1 MKDQTSS
8 SSSSSFFDRDQAI
21 QDYAH
26 LVDKI
31 ARRIIA
37 RLPSSVELDDLKSVG
52 IIGLIDAIEKYSDD
66 KGNHFK
72 VYAEIRIRGAIMDE
86 LRAQDWVPRSVRDR
100 QNLIRKEHQRLAQKL
115 GRTPSEQEVAD
126 GLKMT
131 LEDFQR
137 LSTKSIG
144 LSMISY
150 EDLNTRSDQSNRDI
164 LESIPDHVQ
173 KTPDSILEEKDDSHL
188 LYQALKQLPERQRM
202 VLSLYYF
209 EEMKL
214 REIGELLGVTESRV
228 SQIHA
233 QAVHNLKPLLK
244 DLN

>member
-1 MKDQTSS
+1 MTEHSKPSTSFS
-8 SSSSSFFDRDQAI
+8 SANRDQLI
-21 QDYAH
+21 QEHAH

-31 ARRIIA
+31 AKRIIA
-37 RLPSSVELDDLKSVG
+37 RLPSNVELDDLKSVG

-66 KGNHFK
+66 KGNHFR

-86 LRAQDWVPRSVRDR
+86 LRSQDWVPRSVRDR
-100 QNLIRKEHQRLAQKL
+100 QNLIKKEYQKQSQIL
-115 GRTPSEQEVAD
+115 GRSPSDQEMAA
-126 GLKMT
+126 GLEMT
-131 LEDFQR
+131 LEDFQSFSNKA
-137 LSTKSIG
+137 LGQTI
-144 LSMISY
+144 ISY
-150 EDLNTRSDQSNRDI
+150 EDLNTRSEQSNRDI
-164 LESIPDHVQ
+164 LESIPDHLQ
-173 KTPDSILEEKDDSHL
+173 STPELILEQKQDFSL
-188 LYQALKQLPERQRM
+188 IYQALKKLPERQRM

-233 QAVHNLKPLLK
+233 QAVQSLKPLLK

>member
-1 MKDQTSS
+1 MTEHSKPSP
-8 SSSSSFFDRDQAI
+8 SFSTANRDQLI
-21 QDYAH
+21 QEHAH

-31 ARRIIA
+31 AKRIIA
-37 RLPSSVELDDLKSVG
+37 RLPSNVELDDLKSVG
-52 IIGLIDAIEKYSDD
+52 IIGLIDAIKKYSDD
-66 KGNHFK
+66 KGNHFR

-86 LRAQDWVPRSVRDR
+86 LRSQDWVPRSVRDR
-100 QNLIRKEHQRLAQKL
+100 QSLIRKEYQRLSQTL
-115 GRTPSEQEVAD
+115 GRSPTDQEMAN
-126 GLKMT
+126 GLEMT
-131 LEDFQR
+131 LDEFQR
-137 LSTKSIG
+137 LSHKAVGQSIV
-144 LSMISY
+144 SY
-150 EDLNTRSDQSNRDI
+150 EDLSARSDHSNRDA

-173 KTPDSILEEKDDSHL
+173 STPELILEQKQDFNL
-188 LYQALKQLPERQRM
+188 IYQSLKKLPERQRM

-233 QAVHNLKPLLK
+233 QAVKNLKPLLQ